1 MAKSERDEVYRE
13 CIQTLKAAGAVYAAW
28 ETAEELDAMRRRLAR
43 TERVAARREGA
54 RRPPDREAVLR
65 YRARVSRNVDD
76 MREEIAALL
85 TALARSN
92 AA

>member
-1 MAKSERDEVYRE
+1 MATV
-13 CIQTLKAAGAVYAAW
+13 AAYIAA
-28 ETAEELDAMRRRLAR
+28 EGV
-43 TERVAARREGA
+43 RVIRFEFPYMAARREGA